1 VSRDRRV
8 RLAVAVLASVATLAC
23 GAGERDE
30 DAFER
35 APADEVTDLL
45 TALDSFPGGLGSLL
59 DSVTGDI
66 PEIRERRL
74 LRFLTV
80 SDPMFYGVDQR
91 RQGGLVYEGAR
102 RLEEHVN
109 EKLGLRRAAERV
121 RVILIPVRRDQL
133 IPLLAAGRA
142 EIAAANLTVTEER
155 AARVAFSE
163 PFFADAKEIL
173 VSSPGTEAPAGE
185 EGLSG
190 RSVYVRASS
199 SYRESLEA
207 LNGRLDARGLP
218 PVRIVAVDEI
228 LEDGDI
234 LQLVE
239 RGDIPLTV
247 VDSHIAEFWRQLFPE
262 IVLHSEIALREGG
275 EIAWALRADAPGLR
289 DLVDG
294 FVREHKVG
302 TLLGNVLVGRY
313 MESPAWV
320 RSVRDF
326 YDRETF
332 TKLEA
337 IFRQAEER
345 HGFDW
350 RLLAAQAIQESG
362 LDPNRRSAAGAVG
375 LMQLMPATARQMGFT
390 GDLTD
395 PAGNVDAA
403 ARYME
408 HVLAEYFPGLR
419 ERDSTQAH
427 LMALAAYNAG
437 PTRLARLRAT
447 AESRGFDPDRWSGN
461 VELIVAREVGQE
473 PVNYVAN
480 IVKSYVAFRL
490 GAEQLAERRRAIE
503 ETGGR

>member
-1 VSRDRRV
+1 MIRGRRV
-8 RLAVAVLASVATLAC
+8 ASLAAVLAIVASLSC
-23 GAGERDE
+23 GCGEGE
-30 DAFER
+30 DATGGPPGEGGG
-35 APADEVTDLL
+35 DLL
-45 TALDSFPGGLGSLL
+45 TALDSFPGGLGALL
-59 DSVTGDI
+59 DSVAGDV
-66 PEIRERRL
+66 PAIRERRL

-102 RLEEHVN
+102 ELERHLN

-133 IPLLAAGRA
+133 LPLLAAGRA
-142 EIAAANLTVTEER
+142 EVAAANLTVTEDR
-155 AARVAFSE
+155 AVRVAFSE
-163 PFFADAKEIL
+163 PFFTDAREIL
-173 VSSPGTEAPAGE
+173 VSSPGTAVPADE

-190 RSVYVRASS
+190 RDVYVRASS

-207 LNGRLDARGLP
+207 LNGRLDARGLR
-218 PVRIVAVDEI
+218 PVRIVTVDEI

-247 VDSHIAEFWRQLFPE
+247 VDSHIAEFWIQFFPG
-262 IVLHSEIALREGG
+262 IVLHPDLALREGAS
-275 EIAWALRADAPGLR
+275 IAWALRPDAPALR
-289 DLVDG
+289 ELVDG
-294 FVREHKVG
+294 FVREHRVG
-302 TLLGNVLVGRY
+302 TRLGNILVQRY
-313 MESPAWV
+313 MESPSWV
-320 RSVRDF
+320 RSARAY
-326 YDRETF
+326 YDRGTL
-332 TKLEA
+332 TGLEGA
-337 IFRQAEER
+337 FRQAEER

-362 LDPNRRSAAGAVG
+362 LDPKRRSPAGAVG
-375 LMQLMPATARQMGFT
+375 LMQLMPATARQMGYT

-395 PAGNVDAA
+395 PAGNVDTA

-408 HVLAEYFPGLR
+408 HILAEYFPGLR

-447 AESRGFDPDRWSGN
+447 AESRGYDPDRWFGN
-461 VELIVAREVGQE
+461 VELIVAREVGTE
-473 PVNYVAN
+473 PVSYVAN
-480 IVKSYVAFRL
+480 IVKTFVAFRL